1 MRWVVLAI
9 AAFLVMTAPAQD
21 AAATSDSAPKY
32 SIESSGRDVRDAIHS
47 LFTQARKNYILDS
60 SVRHQ
65 LYMSVYDVEFDAA
78 FNLLLQQAKLH
89 YEIRDGV
96 YYIGPQ
102 PVVVAPSGRLGSD
115 FDWQAILSRIVTLK
129 DQKIAL
135 TNAFSS
141 LGKLAGMQIRVE
153 PTVPNYLVNVS
164 FSNVTLRYALD
175 TLTKAAQLSWEPM
188 LDGSI
193 RIGKATTTT
202 PAAEKPSVVIETAGK
217 ANVAPAPQPA
227 VSMKC
232 PNCKHELKELWKY
245 CPSCGY
251 WVKPITTKS

>member
-21 AAATSDSAPKY
+21 AAASSSSTPKY
-32 SIESSGRDVRDAIHS
+32 CIESAGRDVRDAIHN

-65 LYMSVYDVEFDAA
+65 LYMSVYDIDFDAA
-78 FNLLLQQAKLH
+78 FSLLLEQAKLH

-102 PVVVAPSGRLGSD
+102 PVVVAQGGRPGSD
-115 FDWQAILSRIVTLK
+115 FDWTAILGRTVTLK
-129 DQKIAL
+129 DQKITL
-135 TNAFSS
+135 SNAFSS
-141 LGKLAGMQIRVE
+141 LGKLAGLQIRVD

-175 TLTKAAQLSWEPM
+175 TLTKAAQLSWERM

-193 RIGKATTTT
+193 RVGKAPTNT
-202 PAAEKPSVVIETAGK
+202 PVAEQPPVMIETTGK
-217 ANVAPAPQPA
+217 ANVAPVPQPA
-227 VSMKC
+227 ASMKC
-232 PNCKHELKELWKY
+232 PNCKHDLRENWKY

>member
-1 MRWVVLAI
+1 MRWVALAI
-9 AAFLVMTAPAQD
+9 ATFLVMTAPAQD
-21 AAATSDSAPKY
+21 AATTSDSTPKY

-47 LFTQARKNYILDS
+47 LFTQAHKNYILDS

-65 LYMSVYDVEFDAA
+65 LYMSVYDVEFDVA
-78 FNLLLQQAKLH
+78 FDLLLTQAKLS

-102 PVVVAPSGRLGSD
+102 PVVVASSGRPGSD
-115 FDWQAILSRIVTLK
+115 FDWTAILGRTVTLK
-129 DQKIAL
+129 EQKVAL
-135 TNAFSS
+135 NNAFAS
-141 LGKLAGMQIRVE
+141 LGKLAGIQIRVE
-153 PTVPNYLVNVS
+153 PTVPNYLVNIS

-193 RIGKATTTT
+193 RIGKATTNT
-202 PAAEKPSVVIETAGK
+202 PVAEKPSAVIETAGK
-217 ANVAPAPQPA
+217 GNVGPAPQPA
-227 VSMKC
+227 AQMKC
-232 PNCKHELKELWKY
+232 PNCKHELKENWKY

>member
-9 AAFLVMTAPAQD
+9 AVFLVVTAPAQD
-21 AAATSDSAPKY
+21 AAASANPVQKY

-65 LYMSVYDVEFDAA
+65 LYMSVYDVEFDTA
-78 FNLLLQQAKLH
+78 FSLLLEQAKLH

-102 PVVVAPSGRLGSD
+102 PVVVAPSGRPGSN
-115 FDWQAILSRIVTLK
+115 FDWAAILGRTVTLK
-129 DQKIAL
+129 DQKITLA
-135 TNAFSS
+135 NAFSS
-141 LGKLAGMQIRVE
+141 LAKLAGLQIRMD
-153 PTVPNYLVNVS
+153 PAVPNYLVNVS

-193 RIGKATTTT
+193 RVSKATTSAS
-202 PAAEKPSVVIETAGK
+202 AAEKAPVVIETAGK
-217 ANVAPAPQPA
+217 ANVAPAPQA
-227 VSMKC
+227 AASMKC
-232 PNCKHELKELWKY
+232 PNCKHELKENWKY